1 MQSYFSLSFKHY
13 LLIYLI
19 VFMALSI
26 YLVQH
31 QIVGYKGRE
40 QKIEEFMTLP
50 KGEYLKDRKREQATF
65 LDQY

>member
-1 MQSYFSLSFKHY
+1 MEVDKRVVHTLAVVIP
-13 LLIYLI
+13 LIAALI
-19 VFMALSI
+19 LFI
-26 YLVQH
+26 YIIQH